1 MSERILFGYY
11 RSSAAFRVRIALAL
25 KGLDYEYRAV
35 DLKPSANDHKAPG
48 YLKLNPQGR
57 VPYFIDHGFGIAQ
70 SPAILEYLDEV
81 YPDAALLPA
90 KAQERAWVRQLVNV
104 VGCDIHPLNNLSV
117 LQKLKGQFDADQ
129 SATNEWYAYW
139 IIEGFKA
146 LEAMLLDNNYR
157 GDFCFGNLPGMAD
170 VYLVPQIWNA
180 RRFNVAL
187 DAFPTLE
194 RIYAACQEHPAFMK
208 AMPENQPDAPR
219 E

>member
-35 DLKPSANDHKAPG
+35 DLKPSANDHKAPE

-57 VPYFIDHGFGIAQ
+57 VPYFIDHEFGIAQ
-70 SPAILEYLDEV
+70 SPAILEYLDET
-81 YPDAALLPA
+81 YPDVALLPA

-104 VGCDIHPLNNLSV
+104 IGCDIHPLNNLSV

-129 SATNEWYAYW
+129 NAVNEWYIYW
-139 IIEGFKA
+139 IIEGFTA
-146 LEAMLLDNNYR
+146 LEAMLLDNNFC

-170 VYLVPQIWNA
+170 VYLVPQLWNA
-180 RRFNVAL
+180 RRFNVEL

-194 RIYAACQEHPAFMK
+194 RIYATCEKHPAFMK

>member
-25 KGLDYEYRAV
+25 KGLNYDYRAV
-35 DLKPSANDHKAPG
+35 DLKPSANDHKAPE

-57 VPYFIDHGFGIAQ
+57 VPYFVDHGFGIAQ

-81 YPDAALLPA
+81 YPDVGLLPT
-90 KAQERAWVRQLVNV
+90 KPQERAWVRQLVNV
-104 VGCDIHPLNNLSV
+104 IGCDIHPLNNLSA

-129 SATNEWYAYW
+129 NAINEWYAHW
-139 IIEGFKA
+139 ITEGFEA
-146 LEAMLLDNNYR
+146 LEAMLQASDYR

-180 RRFNVAL
+180 RRFNVSL
-187 DAFPTLE
+187 DNFPILA
-194 RIYAACQEHPAFMK
+194 RIDAACQEHPAFMK